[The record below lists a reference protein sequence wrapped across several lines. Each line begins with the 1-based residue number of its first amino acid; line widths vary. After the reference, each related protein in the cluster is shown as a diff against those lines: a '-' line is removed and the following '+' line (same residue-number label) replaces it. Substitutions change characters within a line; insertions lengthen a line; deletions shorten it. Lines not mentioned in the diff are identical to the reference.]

1 MPRANDSRQR
11 MLISA
16 ATLMAQ
22 RGVGATGL
30 REVAEHA
37 GVSRGSI
44 SHHFPGG
51 KAEMVGDAVR
61 LAGSAAA
68 ATIADSKDTASAIDS
83 ICDIYRAALEH
94 SDFRAACPVGA
105 LAAEAQADPAL
116 TAAAAGVFEEW
127 RVRLVELLEAE
138 GTADPVAAAD
148 LAIASV
154 EGALLLCRV
163 QRSVEPL
170 EHVRDGLHRALA

>member
-1 MPRANDSRQR
+1 MTRSGSR
-11 MLISA
+11 
-16 ATLMAQ
+16 
-22 RGVGATGL
+22 
-30 REVAEHA
+30 
-37 GVSRGSI
+37 
-44 SHHFPGG
+44 
-51 KAEMVGDAVR
+51 VR
-61 LAGSAAA
+61 PQPTTLAGSKN
-68 ATIADSKDTASAIDS
+68 IASAIDS
-83 ICDIYRAALEH
+83 ICDIYRAALEN

-105 LAAEAQADPAL
+105 LAAEAQADPDL

-127 RVRLVELLEAE
+127 RGRLVELIEAE